1 MVIEAEM
8 FESPILNPLNFCLW
22 GCMKSCVHKR
32 KVDTQNKLLG
42 PIEDAAART
51 KKHWVHIRRATRD
64 LRTRGAECIE
74 FDGDIFEHLL
84 W

>member
-42 PIEDAAART
+42 PIMDAAART
-51 KKHWVHIRRATRD
+51 KKH
-64 LRTRGAECIE
+64 
-74 FDGDIFEHLL
+74 
-84 W
+84 